1 MIPPMGGSGGLPV
14 GGERSPDGNG
24 FGGFMQAVEAAR
36 AASRG
41 RPLEQ
46 VKARL
51 VAELHKRDAFLPANM
66 VEWHARTL
74 ATPGWAFRH
83 PLRARRLLR
92 DRDADSETAEAEID
106 SVQARLEKVID
117 HEVELDVR
125 ISSTRTMD
133 GVRHEVWLDPW
144 SDELAVHLRESV
156 APIEVEVKPRRRS

>member
-1 MIPPMGGSGGLPV
+1 MIPHMDDPGGFPV
-14 GGERSPDGNG
+14 GGERPPDGNG

-36 AASRG
+36 ADSRG
-41 RPLEQ
+41 KPLEQ

-51 VAELHKRDAFLPANM
+51 VAELRKRDAFLPANM

-74 ATPGWAFRH
+74 AAPGWAFRH

-92 DRDADSETAEAEID
+92 DRDAESETAEAEID
-106 SVQARLEKVID
+106 SVQVSLENVID
-117 HEVELDVR
+117 HEVDFDVR

-144 SDELAVHLRESV
+144 SNELAVRLRASV